1 MSLHDYTKPL
11 TCELPLV
18 RVLGGKTIQRGEAVD
33 VPWDVSAL
41 AFPGL
46 RRMAPGGATTLTL
59 TDERVVDGQECAV
72 FKVAATVPQGGN
84 AQFRSRVAMEFT
96 GEVVVTKRHCLL
108 VGATSEGVYVFP
120 DAKGAGSGKKPAK
133 ETKPRKDAPKKE
145 TWKYHAVLG

>member
-1 MSLHDYTKPL
+1 
-11 TCELPLV
+11 
-18 RVLGGKTIQRGEAVD
+18 
-33 VPWDVSAL
+33 
-41 AFPGL
+41 
-46 RRMAPGGATTLTL
+46 MAPGGATKLTL
-59 TDERVVDGQECAV
+59 ADEKVVDGQECAV

-133 ETKPRKDAPKKE
+133 EGKPRKDAPKKE